1 VSKYYCLIAG
11 LPEIRAEEYK
21 LLYNLEEFKEILKDS
36 LDPKDFDLVMLFY
49 RKFDNINLL
58 ALLNKSDSQ
67 PDPRGSITSEML
79 TAFVKQLEEQ
89 EIFKDERF
97 PDYFREFIPAFLNDK
112 PIFPGLSWEDQLT
125 TLYFNASIK
134 CPNPFIA
141 EWFEFNLDITN
152 IFTAINSR
160 NFSIDLSG
168 AIVGTNELAET
179 IRNSNAKDF
188 GIAPIFSC
196 LDEVMRIADETN
208 LLEREKK
215 TDLLKWSWIEEK
227 VFHYNFS
234 IENIFAYLLQ
244 TEILERW
251 INLNHETGSKVFKD
265 FIDQLR
271 GSFQFPEEYK
281 LNK

>member
-1 VSKYYCLIAG
+1 MSKYYSLIAG

-21 LLYNLEEFKEILKDS
+21 LLYNLEEFKEILKDN

-58 ALLNKSDSQ
+58 AFLNKSDNQ
-67 PDPRGSITSEML
+67 PDPRGSITSEMFS
-79 TAFVKQLEEQ
+79 AFVKQLEEQ

-97 PDYFREFIPAFLNDK
+97 PDYYREFISAFLNDK
-112 PIFPGLSWEDQLT
+112 PVFAGLSWEDQLT
-125 TLYFNASIK
+125 TLYFNSAIQ
-134 CPNPFIA
+134 CRNQFIS
-141 EWFEFNLDITN
+141 EWFEFNLAITN

-160 NFSIDLSG
+160 NFTIDLSG
-168 AIVGTNELAET
+168 TIVGTGELAET
-179 IRNSNAKDF
+179 IRSSNAKDF
-188 GIAPIFSC
+188 GIKPIFSY
-196 LDEVMRIADETN
+196 LDEVMRIADESN

-215 TDLLKWSWIEEK
+215 MDLLKWSWIEEK
-227 VFHYNFS
+227 SFHHNFS
-234 IENIFAYLLQ
+234 IENVFAYLLQ

-265 FIDQLR
+265 FVDQLR

>member
-1 VSKYYCLIAG
+1 MSKYYCLIAG

-21 LLYNLEEFKEILKDS
+21 LLYNLVEFKEILMDN
-36 LDPKDFDLVMLFY
+36 LDPEDFDLIMLFY

-58 ALLNKSDSQ
+58 LFLENSVSQSD
-67 PDPRGSITSEML
+67 PGGSITPEMF
-79 TAFVKQLEEQ
+79 TEFVKKLKEQ
-89 EIFKDERF
+89 EIFKDDRF
-97 PDYFREFIPAFLNDK
+97 PDYFREFIPAFLDYK
-112 PIFPGLSWEDQLT
+112 PIFPGLGWEDQLT
-125 TLYFNASIK
+125 TLYFNAAIK
-134 CPNPFIA
+134 CRNTFIS
-141 EWFEFNLDITN
+141 EWFEFNLSITN

-160 NFSIDLSG
+160 NFSIDLLG
-168 AIVGTNELAET
+168 TIVGTGELADT

-188 GIAPIFSC
+188 GIKPIFPY
-196 LDEVMRIADETN
+196 LDQVMRIAEETN

-227 VFHYNFS
+227 TFHFNFS
-234 IENIFAYLLQ
+234 IENVFAYLLQ

>member
-1 VSKYYCLIAG
+1 MSKYYCLVAG
-11 LPEIRAEEYK
+11 LPEIRVEEYK
-21 LLYNLEEFKEILKDS
+21 LLYNLEEFKEILKGD
-36 LDPKDFDLVMLFY
+36 LDQKDLDLAMLFY
-49 RKFDNINLL
+49 RKYDNINLL
-58 ALLNKSDSQ
+58 KFLINPDLQ
-67 PDPRGSITSEML
+67 PDPRGSITPGMFAEL
-79 TAFVKQLEEQ
+79 AKQLKEQ
-89 EIFKDERF
+89 EIFEDERF

-112 PIFPGLSWEDQLT
+112 PIYSGLSWEDQLT

-134 CPNPFIA
+134 CRNRFIA
-141 EWFEFNLDITN
+141 EWFEFNLAITN
-152 IFTAINSR
+152 VFTAINSR

-168 AIVGTNELAET
+168 TIVGRSELAET

-188 GIAPIFSC
+188 GIAPIFSY

-215 TDLLKWSWIEEK
+215 TDLLKWSWIEEN
-227 VFHYNFS
+227 VFHHYFS
-234 IENIFAYLLQ
+234 LENIFAYLLQ
-244 TEILERW
+244 TEIIERW

-265 FIDQLR
+265 FVDQLR

>member
-1 VSKYYCLIAG
+1 MSKYYCLIAG

-21 LLYNLEEFKEILKDS
+21 LLYNLEEFKEILKDN
-36 LDPKDFDLVMLFY
+36 LDQKDLDLVMLFY

-58 ALLNKSDSQ
+58 KFLTNSDLYL
-67 PDPRGSITSEML
+67 DTRGSITPDVFAEL
-79 TAFVKQLEEQ
+79 VKKLKEQ
-89 EIFKDERF
+89 EIFKDKRF

-134 CPNPFIA
+134 CRNPFIA

-168 AIVGTNELAET
+168 AIVGTSELAET
-179 IRNSNAKDF
+179 IRNSNSKDF
-188 GIAPIFSC
+188 GIAPIFSY

-215 TDLLKWSWIEEK
+215 TDFLKWSWIEEK
-227 VFHYNFS
+227 SFHHNFS
-234 IENIFAYLLQ
+234 IENVFAYLLQ

>member
-1 VSKYYCLIAG
+1 MSKYYCLIAG
-11 LPEIRAEEYK
+11 LPEIRADEYK
-21 LLYNLEEFKEILKDS
+21 LLYNLGEFKEILKAN
-36 LDPKDFDLVMLFY
+36 LDQKDLDLVMLFY
-49 RKFDNINLL
+49 RKFDSINLL
-58 ALLNKSDSQ
+58 AFLNKSDLQ

-112 PIFPGLSWEDQLT
+112 PIFSGLSWEDQLT
-125 TLYFNASIK
+125 TLYFNAGIQSK
-134 CPNPFIA
+134 NTFIA
-141 EWFEFNLDITN
+141 EWFEFNLAITN
-152 IFTAINSR
+152 IFTAIYSR

-168 AIVGTNELAET
+168 TIVGTSELAET

-188 GIAPIFSC
+188 GIRPIFPY
-196 LDEVMRIADETN
+196 LEDVLRIADEPN

-215 TDLLKWSWIEEK
+215 TDLLKWSWIVEK
-227 VFHYNFS
+227 AFHHNFG
-234 IENIFAYLLQ
+234 IENLFAYLLQ

-251 INLNHETGSKVFKD
+251 INLNHESGSKVFKD

-271 GSFQFPEEYK
+271 GSFQFPEAYK
-281 LNK
+281 LSK

>member
-1 VSKYYCLIAG
+1 MSKYYCLIAG

-21 LLYNLEEFKEILKDS
+21 LLYKLEEFKEILKDN
-36 LDPKDFDLVMLFY
+36 LDRKDLDLVMLFY

-58 ALLNKSDSQ
+58 KFLTNSDLHL
-67 PDPRGSITSEML
+67 DPRGSITPDMFAEL
-79 TAFVKQLEEQ
+79 AKRLKEQ

-97 PDYFREFIPAFLNDK
+97 PDYFGEFIPAFLNDK

-125 TLYFNASIK
+125 MLYFNASIK
-134 CPNPFIA
+134 CGNRFIT

-152 IFTAINSR
+152 IFTAINCR

-168 AIVGTNELAET
+168 AIVGTSELAET

-188 GIAPIFSC
+188 GIAPIFSY

-227 VFHYNFS
+227 SFHHNFS
-234 IENIFAYLLQ
+234 IENVFAYLLQ

-251 INLNHETGSKVFKD
+251 INLNHETGNKVFKD

>member
-1 VSKYYCLIAG
+1 MSKYYCLIAG

-21 LLYNLEEFKEILKDS
+21 LLYNLEEFKEILKDN
-36 LDPKDFDLVMLFY
+36 LDKKDLDLIMLFY

-58 ALLNKSDSQ
+58 KFLANSDLQ
-67 PDPRGSITSEML
+67 PDPRGSITPDMFAEL
-79 TAFVKQLEEQ
+79 AKQLKEQ

-112 PIFPGLSWEDQLT
+112 PIFSGLSWEDQLT
-125 TLYFNASIK
+125 TLYLNASIK
-134 CPNPFIA
+134 CRNRFIA
-141 EWFEFNLDITN
+141 EWFEFNLAITN

-168 AIVGTNELAET
+168 TIVGTSELAET

-188 GIAPIFSC
+188 GIAPIFSY

-215 TDLLKWSWIEEK
+215 TDLLKWSWIEENS
-227 VFHYNFS
+227 FHHYFS

-244 TEILERW
+244 SEILERW

>member
-1 VSKYYCLIAG
+1 MSKYYCLIAG

-21 LLYNLEEFKEILKDS
+21 LLYNLEEFKEILKGD
-36 LDPKDFDLVMLFY
+36 LDQKDLALVMLFY

-58 ALLNKSDSQ
+58 KFLINSDVQ
-67 PDPRGSITSEML
+67 FDPRGSITPDMFAEL
-79 TAFVKQLEEQ
+79 TKQLKEQ

-134 CPNPFIA
+134 YPNRFIA
-141 EWFEFNLDITN
+141 QWFEFNLAITN

-160 NFSIDLSG
+160 NFSIDLSDT
-168 AIVGTNELAET
+168 IVGTGELTET
-179 IRNSNAKDF
+179 IRTSNAKDF
-188 GIAPIFSC
+188 GIAPIFSY
-196 LDEVMRIADETN
+196 LDEVMRIADEAN

-215 TDLLKWSWIEEK
+215 TDLLKWSWIAENS
-227 VFHYNFS
+227 FHHYFS

-251 INLNHETGSKVFKD
+251 INLNHEVGSKVFKD
-265 FIDQLR
+265 FIDQLQ